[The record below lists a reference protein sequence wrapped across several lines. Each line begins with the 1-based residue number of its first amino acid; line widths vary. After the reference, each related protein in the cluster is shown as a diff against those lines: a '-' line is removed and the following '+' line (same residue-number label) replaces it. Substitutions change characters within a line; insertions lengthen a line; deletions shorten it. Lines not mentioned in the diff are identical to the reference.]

1 MGISGLLRVF
11 LSTIRL
17 LSDENFRAEYF
28 LDQESETDF
37 NNKSHSEKDKCPPPP
52 KKILQFFSIS

>member
-37 NNKSHSEKDKCPPPP
+37 NNKSHSEKNTA
-52 KKILQFFSIS
+52 IFLNFLNIHF